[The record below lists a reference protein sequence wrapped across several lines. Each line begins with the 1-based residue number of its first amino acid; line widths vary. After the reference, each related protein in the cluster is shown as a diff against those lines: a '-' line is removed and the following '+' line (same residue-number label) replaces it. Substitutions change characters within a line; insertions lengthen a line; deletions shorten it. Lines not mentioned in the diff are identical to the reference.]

1 MTPIGDLDQLL
12 RSLQP
17 ALRPGVFAFCLAP
30 ENAPASQLRALASFR
45 EDEGLSLILPEADAL
60 AAGLPVRFRAAW
72 ISLTV
77 ASDLEAVGLTAAVA
91 RVLAEAGIACNVV
104 AAVHHDHLFV
114 PVERAQEALAC
125 LQALQASAG
134 LNPAHTPVAL
144 P

>member
-1 MTPIGDLDQLL
+1 VTPISQLDQLL
-12 RSLQP
+12 RNLQP
-17 ALRPGVFAFCLAP
+17 RLRPGVYAFCLAEQDRP
-30 ENAPASQLRALASFR
+30 IAAALASFR

-60 AAGLPVRFRAAW
+60 AAGLAVRFRAAW

-91 RVLAEAGIACNVV
+91 RVLAGAGIACNVV

-125 LQALQASAG
+125 LQARQSAVG
-134 LNPAHTPVAL
+134 LDPAHTPTAL